1 MVCINSYSSCYI
13 YVARGLNGTLPVS
26 LATEMPIW
34 QISAHE
40 SDRKT
45 NFPTPC
51 ADNWRN
57 VPENL
62 LHDSWFLGLIRNSK
76 RLQRGWV
83 GGWWKDFFG
92 NSYCQLWVTSLLL
105 KNGWCFPLTTSPV
118 RRASWECLRGLRP
131 GTILGNWGARGALRT
146 ILESLLWCQPAP
158 HWSWEQAACGC
169 FPGQKWVLLERVPC
183 EDVLSSAQTNH
194 LKSRIILSQRRL

>member
-1 MVCINSYSSCYI
+1 
-13 YVARGLNGTLPVS
+13 
-26 LATEMPIW
+26 MPIW
-34 QISAHE
+34 QTSAHE

-45 NFPTPC
+45 DFPTPC
-51 ADNWRN
+51 ADNWRK

-105 KNGWCFPLTTSPV
+105 KNGWCFPLTTSPL

-146 ILESLLWCQPAP
+146 ILESLQ
-158 HWSWEQAACGC
+158 CGVSLHPTGHESKRHVGVFLDRSGTC
-169 FPGQKWVLLERVPC
+169 WRESHVRMFWVLP
-183 EDVLSSAQTNH
+183 
-194 LKSRIILSQRRL
+194 KRITWRAEFLAKGGCSLHWMPRAEGEGLVTV